1 MTCCSSGLDRKLTY
15 GGIVTRI
22 ITEKEASTL
31 TYPFLSFRFLVPVM
45 AGPGQIPGR
54 YNFVIEGAYETFD
67 HQIPVTEFIQKLA
80 EDEVPDK
87 VSVVGLADALE
98 DRELSKE
105 LGREMDRRA
114 NDLEYQNPT
123 VQFVVEGSFHR
134 SGKTYD
140 LRYNGELYSLQQVF
154 GPQLERKEDGEW
166 LVAPF

>member
-1 MTCCSSGLDRKLTY
+1 
-15 GGIVTRI
+15 
-22 ITEKEASTL
+22 
-31 TYPFLSFRFLVPVM
+31 M

-54 YNFVIEGAYETFD
+54 YNLVIEGAYETFE
-67 HQIPVTEFIQKLA
+67 HQIPVAEFVQRLK

-87 VSVVGLADALE
+87 VSVVGLEDALADE
-98 DRELSKE
+98 ERTNE
-105 LGREMDRRA
+105 LGREMDQRA
-114 NDLEYQNPT
+114 NDLEYQSPT

-140 LRYNGELYSLQQVF
+140 LRYDDELYSLQQVF